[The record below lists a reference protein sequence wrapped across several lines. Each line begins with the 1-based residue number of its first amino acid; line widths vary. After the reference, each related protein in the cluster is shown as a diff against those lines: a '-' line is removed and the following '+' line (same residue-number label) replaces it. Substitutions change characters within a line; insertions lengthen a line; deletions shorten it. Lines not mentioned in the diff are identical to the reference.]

1 MLRRCYFLQMGFHTL
16 ISRICGHCGIHAHM
30 ALSGPVNIRHDPYS
44 SEVLVEQAVKC
55 NACERLS
62 IVRSEVFPGTDAY
75 GVSPLLNA
83 SAFWDESGVDTCIPS
98 SSVPEIRNL
107 PPAVEKAAADAFNCF
122 QSDLHRPAVLMA
134 RTTIEATAKA
144 SGVTSGTL
152 VQKIDALYSGG
163 LILESTKSAAHAIR
177 TFGNEMAHGDLDTE
191 VSPEDTRDIIELMH
205 LLLREVFELPDRAG
219 KLQARAEAR
228 KVARDEKSA
237 DVTD

>member
-1 MLRRCYFLQMGFHTL
+1 M

-30 ALSGPVNIRHDPYS
+30 ALLGEANIRRDDYS
-44 SEVLVEQAVKC
+44 SEVLVEHAVRC
-55 NACERLS
+55 DACERLS
-62 IVRSEVFPGTDAY
+62 IVRTEVHPGMDAY
-75 GVSPLLNA
+75 RMSPTSNPGD
-83 SAFWDESGVDTCIPS
+83 FWEEAGVDSCIPS
-98 SSVPEIRNL
+98 NAVPEIRNL

-228 KVARDEKSA
+228 RVARDEKSA
-237 DVTD
+237 DITD